1 MTVKE
6 EVAASSIHKYF
17 KDLNGFNG
25 IVVFNNIGRKV
36 EEKPSQNNTVTTLF
50 YVRFSALYYTVYR
63 MR

>member
-25 IVVFNNIGRKV
+25 IVVSNNIGRKV
-36 EEKPSQNNTVTTLF
+36 EENKSQNNTVTTLF
-50 YVRFSALYYTVYR
+50 LMRFTALVNTVCR
-63 MR
+63 M

>member
-6 EVAASSIHKYF
+6 EVAASSIYKYF

-36 EEKPSQNNTVTTLF
+36 EEKQSQNNTVTTLF

-63 MR
+63 MQ